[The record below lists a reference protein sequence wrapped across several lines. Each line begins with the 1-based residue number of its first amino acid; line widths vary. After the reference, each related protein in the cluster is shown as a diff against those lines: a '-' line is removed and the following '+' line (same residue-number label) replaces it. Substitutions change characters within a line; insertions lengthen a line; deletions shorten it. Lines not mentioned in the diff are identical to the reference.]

1 MPCPISSR
9 QIVVKNTFL
18 AFTIDDEPVPVA
30 KQRSISAE
38 PTFCRNHGVKKV
50 SNSDAVAE
58 ELLDKLNMLATSLQ
72 DSKPA
77 VIKQQL
83 ASMAQLSTKVP
94 CPSSVQSLQQKLPR
108 DQNQSHTAMENT
120 SDAMQQHK
128 EELITTAMVRN
139 IPYSYTE
146 AELTLELDELGFK
159 GKYNFVRVPVKK
171 KKRMSCGYAFV
182 NLKTQKFYNEFREGL
197 HNHRFKRHQ
206 DASQRKAN
214 VSPATC
220 QGLKANIERAFGK
233 LP

>member
-18 AFTIDDEPVPVA
+18 AFTVDDEPVPMA
-30 KQRSISAE
+30 KQRSTSAE
-38 PTFCRNHGVKKV
+38 PTFCRNHEVKKA
-50 SNSDAVAE
+50 SNTDAVAE
-58 ELLDKLNMLATSLQ
+58 EHLDKLNKLATSLQ
-72 DSKPA
+72 DPKPA

-83 ASMAQLSTKVP
+83 APMAQFSAKVP
-94 CPSSVQSLQQKLPR
+94 CPSSVQSLQQTLTH
-108 DQNQSHTAMENT
+108 DQNRSWTAMENT
-120 SDAMQQHK
+120 SDAV
-128 EELITTAMVRN
+128 LITTAMVRN